1 LSVTPIEV
9 NKVNKT
15 ANKPVVAVTA
25 VQLIEIGRELSD
37 LTFLGMDKPK
47 FLNLHLAAE
56 QKNDW
61 RKGSRKW
68 KKE

>member
-1 LSVTPIEV
+1 LHTV
-9 NKVNKT
+9 
-15 ANKPVVAVTA
+15 
-25 VQLIEIGRELSD
+25 
-37 LTFLGMDKPK
+37 LGLVD
-47 FLNLHLAAE
+47 LHLAAE

>member
-1 LSVTPIEV
+1 LTGPEIIAAYGLRFKIEV
-9 NKVNKT
+9 T
-15 ANKPVVAVTA
+15 FR
-25 VQLIEIGRELSD
+25 QLVHL
-37 LTFLGMDKPK
+37 LGS
-47 FLNLHLAAE
+47 FAYRFWLNLHLAAE